1 MQEFEDYFLNKH
13 KINADY
19 ARGIFENNFFNKGR
33 HKRKNSFIDFF
44 SVIANNFYKISK
56 NGKQKEIIYSENNNT
71 EYTYLYL
78 LTNEYMYELGFNI
91 KKEILFL
98 MHINLINN
106 YKHFHIYDK
115 YSSFLSNIIND
126 EKLFTENTIE
136 NNFESLFDIIWQ
148 YDLKNDKTTINDKNM
163 NNFEKIFSEDILKFY
178 KNGHNNFDNLSKFY
192 KNVKLL

>member
-1 MQEFEDYFLNKH
+1 
-13 KINADY
+13 
-19 ARGIFENNFFNKGR
+19 
-33 HKRKNSFIDFF
+33 
-44 SVIANNFYKISK
+44 
-56 NGKQKEIIYSENNNT
+56 
-71 EYTYLYL
+71 
-78 LTNEYMYELGFNI
+78 MYELGFNI

-126 EKLFTENTIE
+126 ENLFTENTIE

-163 NNFEKIFSEDILKFY
+163 NNFEKIFSKDILKFY
-178 KNGHNNFDNLSKFY
+178 KDNVEIFTELNDIY
-192 KNVKLL
+192 KSVKLY